1 MSEDMTN
8 ASELSQPAV
17 GPAVTG
23 DNGPAAVDMRP
34 VAEQPRTGWEKFKL
48 IFKVVE
54 VRLRFIAILIAVA
67 FFVGYWDSIKNHWE
81 KQTRSDGGVYG
92 TVRAVLGEK
101 TTHWLW
107 PQSSADGSE
116 DSDTEYYCPMHPN
129 VVRPTLD
136 PNGAMPKCPICGM
149 PLSPR
154 KKGEA
159 PKLPEGVLSR
169 KQLSPEQIQLAGVRT
184 VEVAYQLL
192 TKELTTVGYV
202 GYDESRRSRIV
213 SRVSGYLEKL
223 YVDKPWITVKEGD
236 PLAEIYSPELYSA
249 ARELLLALDRRAT
262 SGLAESGREK
272 LRLLGIGDKEIDEI
286 VESRRANHRLVVRS
300 PRTGHV
306 IRKDVVE
313 GAHVETGQT
322 LFEVADLSTVWIEAE
337 VYEADIEFLREGQ
350 TVEATVEAFR
360 NRTFNSKVSLV
371 HPHLD
376 PSTRT
381 NAVRFELEN
390 PGHKL
395 RPGMFATVRIR
406 TPLSEIEPFATL
418 AAESL
423 AASSP
428 IRSAEPREYFAC
440 PSHPDV
446 MMDQPGDCPKCK
458 TELERRPLGND
469 QRLIW
474 WCPMHPK
481 VTSDKSGGEC
491 DECSGMKLVP
501 KLTLLAKEGEVLA
514 VPERAVIDTGSKQ
527 IVYVEREPGQ
537 FEGVQVELGPR
548 SGGFYPVVKGL
559 EPGDRIAAAGSF
571 LIDAETRLNP
581 AAAATYI
588 GASGGPSSG
597 KSATS
602 GAGATMIDAETRL
615 NPASQKPSADD
626 LKNIGKLAPADRELA
641 VAQRLCPVS
650 GEPLGSMGMPHKL
663 TVKGQTIFLCC
674 KGCDSEVNKEPDKFL
689 KKVAELKAEK

>member
-1 MSEDMTN
+1 MSKQHPI
-8 ASELSQPAV
+8 ASEVSQRGAGDIGPGND
-17 GPAVTG
+17 GPAGMGV
-23 DNGPAAVDMRP
+23 AP
-34 VAEQPRTGWEKFKL
+34 VVAPPLTGWQKFKL
-48 IFKVVE
+48 VFKVVE

-81 KQTRSDGGVYG
+81 KATRPDGGVYE
-92 TVRAVLGEK
+92 TVRAIVGAK
-101 TTHWLW
+101 TAHWLW
-107 PQSSADGSE
+107 PQGSSGGAE
-116 DSDTEYYCPMHPN
+116 SDTEYYCPMHPH

-136 PNGAMPKCPICGM
+136 PHGAMPKCPICGM

-154 KKGEA
+154 QKGET
-159 PKLPEGVLSR
+159 PKLPHGVLSR

-184 VEVAYQLL
+184 VAVGYQPLAR
-192 TKELTTVGYV
+192 ELTTVGYV

-249 ARELLLALDRRAT
+249 ARELLLGLDRSAT
-262 SGLAESGREK
+262 SELAKSGREK
-272 LRLLGIGDKEIDEI
+272 LRLLGVSDQEIDQI
-286 VESRRANHRLVVRS
+286 VQARRANHRLVVRS

-322 LFEVADLSTVWIEAE
+322 LFEIADLSAVWIEAA

-350 TVEATVEAFR
+350 AVAATVEAFR
-360 NRTFNSKVSLV
+360 NRVFEGKVSLV

-395 RPGMFATVRIR
+395 RPGMFATVRIK

-418 AAESL
+418 AVESL
-423 AASSP
+423 AAQSP
-428 IRSAEPREYFAC
+428 IRSDKPGEYFAC

-458 TELERRPLGND
+458 TDLERRRLGD
-469 QRLIW
+469 HQRLIW

-481 VTSDKSGGEC
+481 VTSDKSGGACAEC
-491 DECSGMKLVP
+491 GGMKLLP
-501 KLTLLAKEGEVLA
+501 KLTRLAKPGEVLA

-527 IVYVEREPGQ
+527 IVYVEREAGQ
-537 FEGVQVELGPR
+537 FEGVQVQLGPR
-548 SGGFYPVVKGL
+548 SGGFYAVVKGL
-559 EPGDRIAAAGSF
+559 QPGDRIAAAGSF

-588 GASGGPSSG
+588 GAGGGPSSG
-597 KSATS
+597 KSQGSSVQSRGPEIKEKNKAS
-602 GAGATMIDAETRL
+602 AER
-615 NPASQKPSADD
+615 KPSADD
-626 LKNIGKLAPADRELA
+626 LKNINKLAPADRESA
-641 VAQRLCPVS
+641 RAQRLCPVS
-650 GEPLGSMGMPHKL
+650 EEPLGSMGVPHKM
-663 TVKGQTIFLCC
+663 TIKGQTLFLCC
-674 KGCDSEVNKEPDKFL
+674 KGCESEVTKEPE
-689 KKVAELKAEK
+689 KVLSKLAR